1 MNNQFPYPT
10 SNDLMMYPQPTAPYS
25 QQWGPQPVE
34 PINYAMVQY
43 VPDYRYAQA
52 LQQNQEEIAYLRN
65 RLEQKILKEE
75 ELKQVL
81 RLQGD
86 AYFSIMASGRTVQLT
101 HFIFEEVEHIVY
113 DPLYGRKPQI
123 RVKVSTQEEPGLID
137 CEAFWNDKK
146 WLAFLEQVSRTKI
159 TIYGSVKR
167 VALLLRSIANEIITE
182 AFVPYLGGW
191 NRADG
196 CYLYHTFHGFRT
208 SAREWEPEL
217 YEMAYTD
224 LPANAKIAAE
234 RFLNRF
240 APIHNKPLR
249 SFCILWQ
256 HLSFLQTLLLEQ
268 GIRLTKIPVIQAEN
282 LVVQA
287 YLRSV
292 LTVSPGGVLP
302 MSGAP
307 EDFARAILSC
317 KDQPCV
323 ILLPQFGRNT
333 VSNERILDEV
343 MSSGTVTLKKGKTVL
358 GQFPLGTLPILLSD
372 GGGQF
377 FPSGIPIAAEAD
389 AFDLPWCAAI
399 ATEDIRLTNY
409 WSGFLAYTYQHMDDL
424 NCLLEKQM
432 AEALERSADCE
443 YTMEHAM
450 VLGAMWGVA
459 EFFQLFVRELSVTG
473 DEILD
478 DGWLDYTI
486 ALLEESDAQ
495 YAAPDGLAD
504 SFLAAARN
512 AIRRKGFP
520 CYRLGQLLPGLLR
533 GAVYFNE
540 DEICL
545 DKIAFERICRA
556 AGCQSGAVKQELS
569 EKGYFIGKTVN
580 RQAYETRISVR
591 CKDGASQMIRVYKFR
606 RDQFEVLGEPTLF
619 QEV

>member
-1 MNNQFPYPT
+1 MNNWTQYQGLVDPMVFQ
-10 SNDLMMYPQPTAPYS
+10 QPVAPYS
-25 QQWGPQPVE
+25 QQWGPQPVG
-34 PINYAMVQY
+34 PIQY

-52 LQQNQEEIAYLRN
+52 LQQNQEEVDRLRN
-65 RLEQKILKEE
+65 QLERKILKEE
-75 ELKQVL
+75 ELRQVL
-81 RLQGD
+81 QMQGN
-86 AYFSIMASGRTVQLT
+86 AYFSMMASGRIVQLP
-101 HFIFEEVEHIVY
+101 HFSFEAVKSIVY
-113 DPLYGRKPQI
+113 DPLYGRKAQI
-123 RVKVSTQEEPGLID
+123 WIRVSTQEEPGLID
-137 CEAFWNDKK
+137 REDFWNDKK
-146 WLAFLEQVSRTKI
+146 WISFLERISRTKI

-167 VALLLRSIANEIITE
+167 VALLLRSIANECM
-182 AFVPYLGGW
+182 AQCYVPYLGGW
-191 NRADG
+191 SRADG

-208 SAREWEPEL
+208 SARGGEPEQF
-217 YEMAYTD
+217 EMSHIT

-240 APIHNKPLR
+240 APINNQPLR

-268 GIRLTKIPVIQAEN
+268 GIPLTKIPVIQAEN
-282 LVVQA
+282 PVVQA
-287 YLRSV
+287 YLHCV
-292 LTVSPGGVLP
+292 LTVSADGVLNMNETP
-302 MSGAP
+302 D
-307 EDFARAILSC
+307 DFAWALASC

-323 ILLPQFGRNT
+323 ILPAKFGKNAMD
-333 VSNERILDEV
+333 NGHILDEAL
-343 MSSGTVTLKKGKTVL
+343 SSGTLVLKKGMTC
-358 GQFPLGTLPILLSD
+358 PLSTLPILLAN
-372 GGGQF
+372 GEGQAF
-377 FPSGIPIAAEAD
+377 SYGIPLAAGAED
-389 AFDLPWCAAI
+389 FDLPQCAA
-399 ATEDIRLTNY
+399 AAVETASSTDY
-409 WSGFLAYTYQHMDDL
+409 WSGFLAFTHLHMDDL
-424 NCLLEKQM
+424 NHLLKQQM
-432 AEALERSADCE
+432 KEALARSADCE
-443 YTMEHAM
+443 YTMEHAA

-459 EFFQLFVRELSVTG
+459 EFMLLFLRELALDDS
-473 DEILD
+473 EILD
-478 DGWLDYTI
+478 EGWLDYTI

-504 SFLAAARN
+504 NFLAAARN